1 MRVTVKEPHPF
12 PSLCL
17 LAKNR
22 FLSLPL
28 PQCLTDVFLQC
39 SRSKQLLCLQLNL
52 TRSDKRHWAACWGWS
67 MKNLFAVLDCRLSYQ
82 VTEIQGLSI
91 RKGELRKT
99 FLLSSMYIHVVTSP
113 EVNVLP
119 IQLENCQST
128 GPLPLSFIKDCWK
141 GCLKTFC
148 RASWCSQDY
157 SFDSDDQI
165 NFHPADQNFQLFS

>member
-1 MRVTVKEPHPF
+1 MRVMVKKPHPF

-28 PQCLTDVFLQC
+28 PHCLTDVFLQC
-39 SRSKQLLCLQLNL
+39 SRSKQLQCLQLNL

-67 MKNLFAVLDCRLSYQ
+67 MKNLFDVLYCRLSYQ

-91 RKGELRKT
+91 RKEELRKT
-99 FLLSSMYIHVVTSP
+99 FLLSSMCVHIVTSQK
-113 EVNVLP
+113 VNMLL

-128 GPLPLSFIKDCWK
+128 GPLPLSFINDYWK
-141 GCLKTFC
+141 GCLKTLY
-148 RASWCSQDY
+148 RAVWYSQDY
-157 SFDSDDQI
+157 FV
-165 NFHPADQNFQLFS
+165 